1 MSDMS
6 VSGLT
11 WQTYPA
17 TRKGKERAGGLP
29 HDKNRMKTWGY
40 ANEQFI
46 ERLSKMFDVTNVPGD
61 GFCVWHAVAES
72 LRIDAKTLR
81 EGVLNHMAERS
92 DLYSQFIVGYNTT
105 KYENLLNNLNRQEG
119 WNTEMG
125 DMVLAGI
132 ATHLG
137 RVIVVY
143 TIHHPIIVSPLD
155 GKVDE
160 RLSLLLVAYVRNS
173 HFMHVKPKSQL
184 QQFGESAEAEG
195 MPQRPHTD
203 PVRRP
208 SIGVGTDWGQSR
220 ESMEFSETFIQNI
233 QKAVAEQPLMLHQ
246 KFEVIRLKNL
256 QIVDSRG
263 FAHEKDAYLHFER
276 EREKSNYAP
285 EENDGSSQEVD
296 VILSV
301 DGDSE

>member
-1 MSDMS
+1 
-6 VSGLT
+6 
-11 WQTYPA
+11 
-17 TRKGKERAGGLP
+17 
-29 HDKNRMKTWGY
+29 
-40 ANEQFI
+40 
-46 ERLSKMFDVTNVPGD
+46 
-61 GFCVWHAVAES
+61 
-72 LRIDAKTLR
+72 
-81 EGVLNHMAERS
+81 MAERS
-92 DLYSQFIVGYNTT
+92 DLYSQFMVDYSTT
-105 KYENLLNNLNRQEG
+105 KYWNLLKGLNTHTG

-137 RVIVVY
+137 RVIVVF
-143 TIHHPIIVSPLD
+143 TINHSIIVSPLD

-160 RLSLLLVAYVRNS
+160 RLSPLLVAYVRNS

-195 MPQRPHTD
+195 GKQGMPQRPHTD

-208 SIGVGTDWGQSR
+208 SIGVGTHWGQ
-220 ESMEFSETFIQNI
+220 SMEFSETLIQNI

-276 EREKSNYAP
+276 ERERNPITPQRRMTAARRRLTLYC
-285 EENDGSSQEVD
+285 
-296 VILSV
+296 
-301 DGDSE
+301 